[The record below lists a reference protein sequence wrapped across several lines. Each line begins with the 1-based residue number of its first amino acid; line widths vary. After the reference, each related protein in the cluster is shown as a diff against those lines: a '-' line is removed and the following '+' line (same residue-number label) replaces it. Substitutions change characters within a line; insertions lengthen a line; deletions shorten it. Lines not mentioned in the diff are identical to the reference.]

1 MTTTMR
7 RTLLGLVLCLL
18 GVVYLW
24 LAYQT
29 VAPGLASGDW
39 VSFVGTVVF
48 LAAGIAAV
56 FAGINLAR
64 PRRR

>member
-1 MTTTMR
+1 MSR
-7 RTLLGLVLCLL
+7 LLSGTVLSLVGL
-18 GVVYLW
+18 VYLW

>member
-24 LAYQT
+24 LAYQSI
-29 VAPGLASGDW
+29 APAINSGDW
-39 VSFVGTVVF
+39 VTFVGTIIF
-48 LAAGIAAV
+48 LVPGVGALVAGA
-56 FAGINLAR
+56 NLIR
-64 PRRR
+64 TRRA

>member
-1 MTTTMR
+1 MSR
-7 RTLLGLVLCLL
+7 LLFGAVLSLVGL
-18 GVVYLW
+18 VYLW

-39 VSFVGTVVF
+39 VSFVGTAAF